1 MTTGDEIRTARQRA
15 GLTQQELASKI
26 GVSMRTIGN
35 WERGETVT
43 QRHAARIA
51 DVLGGHLTS
60 APKSTIEDFSDA
72 ALLAEIA
79 RRFDRTRSTR
89 DRDTDREAVED
100 RPVPHGATT
109 RTSDPRLTLLSDDAP
124 ELRGLPFAAD
134 EEKPGDDPGEDD
146 D

>member
-15 GLTQQELASKI
+15 GLTQQELASRI

-60 APKSTIEDFSDA
+60 APKSTIEDYSDA

-89 DRDTDREAVED
+89 DAHRQTVED
-100 RPVPHGATT
+100 RPQPHGSTT
-109 RTSDPRLTLLSDDAP
+109 RPSDPPLRLLSDDAP
-124 ELRGLPFAAD
+124 DLRGLPFAAD